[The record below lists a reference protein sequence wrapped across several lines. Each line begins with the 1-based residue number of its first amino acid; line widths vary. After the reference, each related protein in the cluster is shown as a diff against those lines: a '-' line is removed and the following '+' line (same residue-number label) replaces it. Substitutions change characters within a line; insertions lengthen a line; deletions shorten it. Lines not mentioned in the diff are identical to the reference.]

1 MGWGAW
7 EGVDGDAVVN
17 YVQLTRA
24 TWDLEALSGLVEN
37 IMYCSL
43 CLRNKDTE
51 VRLTQGQDPKAV
63 WIESGLKP

>member
-17 YVQLTRA
+17 NAQLTRA

-37 IMYCSL
+37 MYCSL
-43 CLRNKDTE
+43 CLRNKDAE
-51 VRLTQGQDPKAV
+51 V
-63 WIESGLKP
+63 